1 MAVLRWAIVLAA
13 VATPTEVHSALP
25 EALYFRQ
32 LQAGGDIAAATTNP
46 LHSMARNMNNFVYV
60 VGDRDTREAVLI
72 DGCWDLG
79 ECRKSCHAAKQVC
92 LYGDLC
98 SVGRGD
104 LCRRRG

>member
-1 MAVLRWAIVLAA
+1 MAATVLRWAMVLAA

-32 LQAGGDIAAATTNP
+32 LHAGRDIAAATTSP
-46 LHSMARNMNNFVYV
+46 LHSMAKSMNNFVYV

-79 ECRKSCHAAKQVC
+79 ECRKGCHAASHFES
-92 LYGDLC
+92 G
-98 SVGRGD
+98 
-104 LCRRRG
+104 